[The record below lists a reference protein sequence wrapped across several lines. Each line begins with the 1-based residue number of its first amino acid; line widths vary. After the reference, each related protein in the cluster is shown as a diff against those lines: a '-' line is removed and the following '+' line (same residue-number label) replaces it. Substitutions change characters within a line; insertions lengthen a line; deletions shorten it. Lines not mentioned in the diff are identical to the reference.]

1 MTGALRG
8 GEVALVFS
16 AVRLAAPS
24 VLAGPFLCQLVAAAK
39 SWRRLS
45 AARFVAT
52 YCRCGPWGRPDGR
65 LSRQGSR
72 RPYVRLSKGWFR
84 EAAAVSSG
92 VAV

>member
-45 AARFVAT
+45 AARSSLLTAAGV
-52 YCRCGPWGRPDGR
+52 RGDGR
-65 LSRQGSR
+65 TDGCPER
-72 RPYVRLSKGWFR
+72 V
-84 EAAAVSSG
+84 EAVVCMSLEG
-92 VAV
+92 LL